1 MAHQTSR
8 LILGLNVILGEVD
21 VRQPPLRGTSEE
33 VCTEAGRELPGTVSQ
48 GALSL
53 AALD

>member
-1 MAHQTSR
+1 MARQISR
-8 LILGLNVILGEVD
+8 LTLGPNVIPGEVD
-21 VRQPPLRGTSEE
+21 GRQPPLRETSEE
-33 VCTEAGRELPGTVSQ
+33 VCTEVGRELPGTVSQ

>member
-8 LILGLNVILGEVD
+8 LILGPNVILGEVD
-21 VRQPPLRGTSEE
+21 VSKPPLRGTSEE

>member
-1 MAHQTSR
+1 MVHRIFR
-8 LILGLNVILGEVD
+8 LTLGPNVILGKVD
-21 VRQPPLRGTSEE
+21 DRRPLLQGTSEE

>member
-8 LILGLNVILGEVD
+8 LILGPNVILGEAD
-21 VRQPPLRGTSEE
+21 VNQPPPRGTSEE

-48 GALSL
+48 GAPSS